1 MLEKLLESLDKEVYS
16 VEMLEGIQMQ
26 FNEAVLAKAE
36 ELSNQK
42 LEEALA
48 AKDEEIETKI
58 SELEEKSEQYVNE
71 SIESKTVELE
81 EKAAE
86 FMELKL
92 SEINESLDLFLEE
105 VIKEFN
111 VEAKAKL
118 DESLKS
124 AKADMI
130 IESYDAMITAGAVD
144 MMKIAESKDNSEA
157 EKKLEES
164 ISKYDNLMIEHLEL
178 KKEKEQLIKI
188 GVIME
193 MKEGLSLVEAKKF
206 EKLAEM
212 VSFSQDEKFVERLAV
227 IKESVSGSKVEEKR
241 ITESVV
247 ARQEEIAKPIYSHL
261 V

>member
-227 IKESVSGSKVEEKR
+227 IKESVSGSKVEEKQ

>member
-16 VEMLEGIQMQ
+16 AEMLEGIQMQ

-48 AKDEEIETKI
+48 EKDKEIEAKI
-58 SELEEKSEQYVNE
+58 SELEEKSEQYINE
-71 SIESKTVELE
+71 SIKEKTVELE
-81 EKAAE
+81 EQSAE
-86 FMELKL
+86 FVSKKL
-92 SEINESLDLFLEE
+92 DEINESLDLFLEE

-111 VEAKAKL
+111 AEAKAKL

-124 AKADMI
+124 TKADMI
-130 IESYDAMITAGAVD
+130 IESYEAMITAGAVD

-164 ISKYDNLMIEHLEL
+164 ISKYDSLMIEHLEL
-178 KKEKEQLIKI
+178 KKEKEQLIKNGI
-188 GVIME
+188 IME

-227 IKESVSGSKVEEKR
+227 IKESVSGSKAEEEQ

-247 ARQEEIAKPIYSHL
+247 AKEEIAKPIYSHL